1 MEIILKTE
9 SIIRLRDENGDLY
22 VFGYNPEVSDAEYIQ
37 KGIDAKY
44 EKENPVIIETE
55 EEV

>member
-44 EKENPVIIETE
+44 EKENPIIIETE
-55 EEV
+55 EE